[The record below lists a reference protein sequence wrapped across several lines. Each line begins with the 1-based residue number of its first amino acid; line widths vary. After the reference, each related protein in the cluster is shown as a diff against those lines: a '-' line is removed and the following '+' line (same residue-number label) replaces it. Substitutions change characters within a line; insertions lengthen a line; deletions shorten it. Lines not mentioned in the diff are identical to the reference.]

1 MQNISKQTTTKAI
14 QGLIG
19 NKLEIATL
27 ANAVLNNKKHIK
39 QTINKEMA
47 HCGWERWENEPHI
60 VRVWIGAVCSI
71 FVEVNERD
79 IIKAIIQ

>member
-19 NKLEIATL
+19 SKLEIGAL

-47 HCGWERWENEPHI
+47 HCGWHRGISNPNI
-60 VRVWIGAVCSI
+60 INIWIGAVCSVN
-71 FVEVNERD
+71 VELDEHD
-79 IIKAIIQ
+79 IIKAIIE